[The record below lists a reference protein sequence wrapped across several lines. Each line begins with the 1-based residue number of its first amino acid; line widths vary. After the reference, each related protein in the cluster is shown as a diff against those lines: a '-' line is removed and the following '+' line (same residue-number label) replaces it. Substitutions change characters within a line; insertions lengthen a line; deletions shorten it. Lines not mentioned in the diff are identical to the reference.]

1 MDQGPD
7 IAEAV
12 RQEAR
17 AFYEQQ
23 WDPTVSVGE
32 WYHRLVDS
40 GWGYPAWPTSW
51 FGRGLPP
58 RLARV
63 AREERKRVGALGPPS
78 GIGPTLLAPM
88 LFAHGSDEQTG
99 RYLRALTV
107 GNQTCAQMLSEPD
120 AGSDLASVRTR
131 AVRDGDEWLITG
143 SKIWTSNAD
152 TVDIGM
158 LLARTDWDVPKHA
171 GLTMFLLPR
180 DQPGVEVRPLRQMT
194 GGSRFNQVFF
204 DNARVAEADVLG
216 EVNGGWAVARTF
228 LAHEKNSYNPD
239 AHEGGPFG
247 KVIPDMAAGEFQAKL
262 ARQTA
267 SSSQGRGIG
276 TTLDELVNRFG
287 RAADPLV
294 RQERARLFTIRR
306 NMTNTNGRVKANRA
320 ASGGPGAEAA
330 GSKLAV
336 SDLSRR
342 QRDLG
347 MAVQGP
353 YGMLDDEDAP
363 SPGFVHFALGT
374 PALSIAGGTDEI
386 QRNHLGE
393 RVLGLPSEPVA
404 DRDIAF
410 RDVPHHG

>member
-7 IAEAV
+7 TAETV
-12 RQEAR
+12 RTEAR
-17 AFYEQQ
+17 AFYEDH
-23 WDPTVSVGE
+23 WDPALTVGE
-32 WYHRLVDS
+32 WYQRLVDS
-40 GWGYPAWPTSW
+40 GWGYPAWPTRW

-88 LFAHGSDEQTG
+88 LFAHGNDEQTD

-131 AVRDGDEWLITG
+131 AVKDGDEWLVTG
-143 SKIWTSNAD
+143 SKIWTSNAE

-171 GLTMFLLPR
+171 GLTMFLIAR
-180 DQPGVEVRPLRQMT
+180 DQPAVEVRPLRQMT
-194 GGSRFNQVFF
+194 GDARFNQVYF
-204 DNARVAEADVLG
+204 DNARVADADVLG
-216 EVNGGWAVARTF
+216 DVNGGWAVARTF

-247 KVIPDMAAGEFQAKL
+247 KVVPDMAAGEFQDKL
-262 ARQTA
+262 RRQTA
-267 SSSQGRGIG
+267 TASQGRGIG
-276 TTLDELVNRFG
+276 TTLSELIDRFG
-287 RAADPLV
+287 RAGDPLV
-294 RQERARLFTIRR
+294 RQERARLHTIRK
-306 NMTNTNGRVKANRA
+306 NMGTTNSRVKANRA

-347 MAVQGP
+347 LAVQGP
-353 YGMLDDEDAP
+353 YGMLGEADAP
-363 SPGFVHFALGT
+363 SAAFVHFSLST

-393 RVLGLPSEPVA
+393 RVLALPTEPAA
-404 DRDIAF
+404 DRDVPF
-410 RDVPHHG
+410 RDVPHRG